1 MLCGSDC
8 KFFSACF
15 SFYSKLQKSL
25 RAKFGAYFT
34 PPKVGSKRELKHYEF
49 RQWENE
55 NTANEILFA
64 ITDGDM
70 AQIAEWDKLE
80 VHDFFAKLEAHRNH
94 QKKKMPKESENK
106 EKYRI
111 QKDK

>member
-1 MLCGSDC
+1 
-8 KFFSACF
+8 
-15 SFYSKLQKSL
+15 
-25 RAKFGAYFT
+25 
-34 PPKVGSKRELKHYEF
+34 
-49 RQWENE
+49 
-55 NTANEILFA
+55 
-64 ITDGDM
+64 M